1 MIRTICKTFMGAVCA
16 ILFIGILFMYV
27 FGLAG
32 CAQSNESEYQN
43 YNILEQ
49 IGVM

>member
-1 MIRTICKTFMGAVCA
+1 MIRKICKTFMGAACA

-32 CAQSNESEYQN
+32 CAQTTGEYQN

-49 IGVM
+49 MGVM

>member
-1 MIRTICKTFMGAVCA
+1 MIRTIFKTFMGAACA
-16 ILFIGILFMYV
+16 ILFIGMLFMYV
-27 FGLAG
+27 FSLAG
-32 CAQSNESEYQN
+32 CAQSNESGYQN